1 MEQMNYDKLQ
11 YGIARN
17 EHFMMI
23 EQPGPRKHLLALKDP
38 CRCQQR
44 LQILR
49 LDHRRHPQ
57 HPQEPG

>member
-17 EHFMMI
+17 EHFIMI

-44 LQILR
+44 LQIL
-49 LDHRRHPQ
+49 
-57 HPQEPG
+57 